1 MGLLYVEVT
10 MKGVIMANYYRIG
23 EFANLIG
30 KSSQTLRNWDRNG
43 TLKPAVVNENGRKLY
58 SKEQLDQFIKNE
70 DRLVIGFCRVNRKS
84 RSYELERQVQLLK
97 EYMDDQDWN
106 YQIISDVG
114 SGLDYKRKGLSEVLS
129 LVLEHKVAKLIA
141 VRRDSLVR
149 YGYELIE
156 TICKANGCDVEYMED
171 IVDSD
176 DYCSDIASII
186 KFFNYDFEG
195 KRADKAKRKI
205 REFIA
210 Q

>member
-1 MGLLYVEVT
+1 
-10 MKGVIMANYYRIG
+10 MKGVFMAEYYRIG
-23 EFANLIG
+23 EFAQLIG
-30 KSSQTLRNWDRNG
+30 KSSQTLRNWNRSG
-43 TLKPAVVNENGRKLY
+43 ILKPAMINENGRKLY
-58 SKEQLDQFIKNE
+58 SKEQLDQFIQNE
-70 DRLVIGFCRVNRKS
+70 ERLVIGFCRVNRKS
-84 RSYELERQVQLLK
+84 RSHELERQVQLLK
-97 EYMDDQDWN
+97 DYMDDRDWN
-106 YQIISDVG
+106 YQIISEIG

-156 TICKANGCDVEYMED
+156 TICKANGCAVEYMED

-186 KFFNYDFEG
+186 KYFNYDFEG

>member
-1 MGLLYVEVT
+1 
-10 MKGVIMANYYRIG
+10 MANYYRIG
-23 EFANLIG
+23 EFAKLIG
-30 KSSQTLRNWDRNG
+30 KSSQTLRNWDRSG

-70 DRLVIGFCRVNRKS
+70 ERLVIGFCRVNRKS

-97 EYMDDQDWN
+97 DYMDDQDWN
-106 YQIISDVG
+106 YQIISEVG

-149 YGYELIE
+149 YGHELIE

-176 DYCSDIASII
+176 DYCRDIASII

>member
-1 MGLLYVEVT
+1 
-10 MKGVIMANYYRIG
+10 MANYYRIG
-23 EFANLIG
+23 EFAKLIG
-30 KSSQTLRNWDRNG
+30 KSSQTLRNWDRSG

-106 YQIISDVG
+106 YQIISEVG

-129 LVLEHKVAKLIA
+129 LVLDHKVAKLIA